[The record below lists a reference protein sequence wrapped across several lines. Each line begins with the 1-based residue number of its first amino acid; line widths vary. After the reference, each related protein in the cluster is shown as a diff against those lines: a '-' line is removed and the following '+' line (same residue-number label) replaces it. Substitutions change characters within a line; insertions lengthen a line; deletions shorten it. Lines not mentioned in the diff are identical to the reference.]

1 MKKSILALTLVASL
15 GLAACGDSKDEVVV
29 TSSLGDLTQE
39 EFYKEVKELA
49 GAQLLEQI
57 MLERILEDKYKVT
70 KEEVEEEFNTL
81 KEQYGDQFANQL
93 TAAGLTEDSLKANIR
108 FNALK
113 EKATADVEV
122 TDAEI
127 QAYYDKASKELNAR
141 HILVEDEETA
151 KKVIERLNAGEDF
164 AAIAKELSIDT
175 GSGAEGGELGWFTV
189 GKMVPTFE
197 EAAYALELN
206 TVSEPVQS
214 DYGFHIIEVT
224 DKRDVADYGTLE
236 EKKEEIKQIVI
247 AEKADWNAKAAEL
260 IKSAKIKVKD
270 KDLSEAF
277 SSFK

>member
-1 MKKSILALTLVASL
+1 MKKSILALTLAASL
-15 GLAACGDSKDEVVV
+15 GLAACGDSKDDVVV
-29 TSSLGDLTQE
+29 TSSVGDLTQE

-70 KEEVEEEFNTL
+70 KEEVEEEFKTL
-81 KEQYGDQFANQL
+81 KEQYGDQFAAQL
-93 TAAGLTEDSLKANIR
+93 AAAGLTEDSLKANIR

-113 EKATADVEV
+113 EKATADIEV

-175 GSGAEGGELGWFTV
+175 STGAQGGELGWFGI
-189 GKMVPTFE
+189 GKMVPEFE
-197 EAAYALELN
+197 DAAYALELN
-206 TVSEPVQS
+206 KVSEPIQS
-214 DYGFHIIEVT
+214 QFGFHIIEVT
-224 DKRDVADYGTLE
+224 DKRDIADYGKLE
-236 EKKEEIKQIVI
+236 DKKDEIKELVI
-247 AEKADWNAKAAEL
+247 AEKADWEAKAAEL

-277 SSFK
+277 SNYK